1 MPRTLS
7 QSDWTVNKRTPGV
20 GPVPYHRRMSFTLR
34 QWHTDTGEPEPEPSM
49 GLTPVAH
56 RETYGPWTFE
66 IRSDLP
72 LSPIDCERIIAFV
85 VSPDGAG
92 QDDEDIAADAAARA
106 VAELTEALGT
116 GRRLDDH
123 LEDDGSLLI
132 RTGFGDDDAWR
143 VVAAL
148 AMAPGVGDDAEFVAT
163 LTCID
168 NPENDGLSIDAL
180 LEKIGDRPTY
190 YVFLADTVTL
200 TDPEH
205 PILAVDTGPEETG
218 HVRGRTVRILPSQ
231 MWGIENNLSIANMDF
246 QDFAD
251 AADPDGVFRGFA

>member
-1 MPRTLS
+1 
-7 QSDWTVNKRTPGV
+7 
-20 GPVPYHRRMSFTLR
+20 MSFTLR
-34 QWHTDTGEPEPEPSM
+34 QWQTDTGEPEPEPAVRS
-49 GLTPVAH
+49 TPIAH
-56 RETYGPWTFE
+56 REHLGAWTFE
-66 IRSDLP
+66 IRSDIP
-72 LSPIDCERIIAFV
+72 LARVDCERIIASI

-92 QDDEDIAADAAARA
+92 QDRESITADAAARA
-106 VAELTEALGT
+106 CAELTEALGT
-116 GRRLDDH
+116 GRNLDDY
-123 LEDDGSLLI
+123 LEDDVSLLI
-132 RTGFGDDDAWR
+132 RTDFGDDEAWR

-148 AMAPGVGDDAEFVAT
+148 AMAPGVGEDAEFVAT

-168 NPENDGLSIDAL
+168 NPENEGLSIDAL
-180 LEKIGDRPTY
+180 LGKIGDQPTY
-190 YVFLADTVTL
+190 HVFLADTVTL

-218 HVRGRTVRILPSQ
+218 HVRGRTVRILPSE